1 MVDSDIDADLF
12 GEDSANEEVEL
23 QPPPGYIDTPEFQ
36 KFMKDE
42 DIKLNRDYGYTQL
55 KTFKP
60 YYFNG

>member
-36 KFMKDE
+36 KFMEDE
-42 DIKLNRDYGYTQL
+42 DIKLNRDYGYT
-55 KTFKP
+55 
-60 YYFNG
+60 